1 LITGKLPLNTHIKN
15 TKLRTFHSF
24 LMTERSFR
32 RYKVGDDFQYKE
44 MLNTASNAGFL
55 QTAPDKLNKL
65 QK

>member
-1 LITGKLPLNTHIKN
+1 
-15 TKLRTFHSF
+15 
-24 LMTERSFR
+24 MTERSFR